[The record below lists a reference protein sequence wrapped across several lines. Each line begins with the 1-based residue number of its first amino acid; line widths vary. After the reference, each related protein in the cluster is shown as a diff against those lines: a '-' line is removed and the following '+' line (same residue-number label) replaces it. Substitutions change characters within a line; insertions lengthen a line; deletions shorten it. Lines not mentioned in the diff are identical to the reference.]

1 MQKIYINRSGL
12 LKLLLNINI
21 HKANGPDNIPGRFLK
36 LSAYEIVD
44 VYQIL
49 FQVSLDQGIVS
60 CDWK

>member
-36 LSAYEIVD
+36 ICAYEIVD

-49 FQVSLDQGIVS
+49 FQASLNEVIVPS
-60 CDWK
+60 D